1 MDLKLRVAICDDE
14 KYFREEIKR
23 LVEQY
28 LKEKKIIFCIDLF
41 TSGLEFC
48 SDDNNLQQYD
58 IIFLDIGMKEMNG
71 METAYAIRE
80 KNQNVDIVFIT
91 IMMDYALEGYR
102 VDAVRYILKDDL
114 ESLLPECMDTIL
126 QKKQEKEI
134 HIVGLYIN
142 PDDPELLKM
151 TAEFRECR
159 DKRNEK
165 MIAALQEEG
174 FPITMEA
181 LLAENTDSVI
191 TRANIARF
199 LYEHGWIKSV
209 SEAFDKYIGDGC
221 RCYVGRFKV
230 SPMEAVSLI
239 KRTGGI
245 AILAH
250 PLLYHLGVEQL
261 QLLIDDLKAVGLDGI
276 EAIYSTYTTGE
287 EQLVKRIAKENK
299 LLISGGS
306 DFHGENKPAIKLGTG
321 RGHLYIPYSVLT
333 DIKARAGK

>member
-1 MDLKLRVAICDDE
+1 MDNRIVDLHVHSTESDGTFTPTEVIAEAKKAGLSAIALTDHDTATGIR
-14 KYFREEIKR
+14 KAMGAA
-23 LVEQY
+23 
-28 LKEKKIIFCIDLF
+28 KEAGIELIPGIEL
-41 TSGLEFC
+41 S
-48 SDDNNLQQYD
+48 
-58 IIFLDIGMKEMNG
+58 
-71 METAYAIRE
+71 TAYT
-80 KNQNVDIVFIT
+80 FP
-91 IMMDYALEGYR
+91 G
-102 VDAVRYILKDDL
+102 
-114 ESLLPECMDTIL
+114 
-126 QKKQEKEI
+126 KKQEKEI

-181 LLAENTDSVI
+181 LLAANPDSVI

-209 SEAFDKYIGDGC
+209 TEAFDKYIGDGC

-239 KRTGGI
+239 KKTGGI

-287 EQLVKRIAKENK
+287 EQLVKRIAKEND

-306 DFHGENKPAIKLGTG
+306 DFHGANKPYIHLGT
-321 RGHLYIPYSVLT
+321 LP
-333 DIKARAGK
+333 

>member
-1 MDLKLRVAICDDE
+1 MDNRIVDLHVHSTESDGTFTPTEVIAEAKNAGLSAIALTDHDTATGIR
-14 KYFREEIKR
+14 KAMGAA
-23 LVEQY
+23 
-28 LKEKKIIFCIDLF
+28 KEAGIELIPGIEL
-41 TSGLEFC
+41 S
-48 SDDNNLQQYD
+48 
-58 IIFLDIGMKEMNG
+58 
-71 METAYAIRE
+71 TAYT
-80 KNQNVDIVFIT
+80 FP
-91 IMMDYALEGYR
+91 G
-102 VDAVRYILKDDL
+102 
-114 ESLLPECMDTIL
+114 
-126 QKKQEKEI
+126 KKQEKEI

-151 TAEFRECR
+151 TAEFRKCR

-181 LLAENTDSVI
+181 LLAANPDSVI

-230 SPMEAVSLI
+230 FPMEAVSLI
-239 KRTGGI
+239 KKTGGI

-306 DFHGENKPAIKLGTG
+306 DFNGENKPAIKLGTG
-321 RGHLYIPYSVLT
+321 RGHLYTP
-333 DIKARAGK
+333 

>member
-1 MDLKLRVAICDDE
+1 M
-14 KYFREEIKR
+14 
-23 LVEQY
+23 
-28 LKEKKIIFCIDLF
+28 
-41 TSGLEFC
+41 
-48 SDDNNLQQYD
+48 
-58 IIFLDIGMKEMNG
+58 
-71 METAYAIRE
+71 
-80 KNQNVDIVFIT
+80 IT
-91 IMMDYALEGYR
+91 
-102 VDAVRYILKDDL
+102 
-114 ESLLPECMDTIL
+114 
-126 QKKQEKEI
+126 
-134 HIVGLYIN
+134 
-142 PDDPELLKM
+142 
-151 TAEFRECR
+151 
-159 DKRNEK
+159 
-165 MIAALQEEG
+165 ALQEEG

-181 LLAENTDSVI
+181 LLAENPDSVI

-239 KRTGGI
+239 KRTGGV

-287 EQLVKRIAKENK
+287 EQLVKRIAKEND

-321 RGHLYIPYSVLT
+321 RGHLYIPYSVLA